1 MAKTGPRHRPAI
13 ERFWEAVAKRS
24 NGCWIYR
31 GAPQR
36 YGQLM
41 KDDGKMTTAHRF
53 SYELHHGPV
62 PTGLFV
68 CHKCDVKGCCNP
80 EHLYAGTHE
89 QNNQDRIDRKRC
101 VGPIGR
107 TINARKRYRH
117 GRYLRREQRAEL
129 LAEYKAGKFTQTQ
142 LAHRY
147 NVCQSTVSGIVLG
160 RTDTEGRPRKKRCTD
175 NIKRKITVE
184 QRDEIRALYAEG
196 SITQTKLAERFGI
209 TQAHVSKIILQE
221 K

>member
-1 MAKTGPRHRPAI
+1 MTKTGPRHRPAI
-13 ERFWEAVAKRS
+13 ERFWEAVSKQS

-31 GAPQR
+31 GAAQR
-36 YGQLM
+36 YGQLL
-41 KDDGKMTTAHRF
+41 KDDGKVTTAHRF

-89 QNNQDRIDRKRC
+89 QNNQDKIDRNRC
-101 VGPIGR
+101 SGPIGR
-107 TINARKRYRH
+107 KINARKRYRH
-117 GRYLRREQRAEL
+117 GRYLRLAQRQEI
-129 LAEYKAGKFTQTQ
+129 LAEYKAGKFTQVQ

-147 NVCQSTVSGIVLG
+147 NVCQATISAIIRG
-160 RTDTEGRPRKKRCTD
+160 RTDTDGKPRKPHRTEFMR
-175 NIKRKITVE
+175 RKITVA

-196 SITQTKLAERFGI
+196 SMTQTKIAERFGI

-221 K
+221 T